1 MPLIE
6 LYGYLGSAL
15 IALSLTMT
23 NIVRLRIV
31 NLIGASMFAS
41 YGLIIA
47 AWPVATLN
55 IFIVLINIYH
65 LRKLARNK
73 TKG

>member
-6 LYGYLGSAL
+6 LYGYFGSAL
-15 IALSLTMT
+15 IAISLMMT

-31 NLIGASMFAS
+31 NLIGAGLFAS

-47 AWPVATLN
+47 AWPVVILN
-55 IFIVLINIYH
+55 VFIVLINAYH
-65 LRKLARNK
+65 LRKLAKGNK
-73 TKG
+73 A